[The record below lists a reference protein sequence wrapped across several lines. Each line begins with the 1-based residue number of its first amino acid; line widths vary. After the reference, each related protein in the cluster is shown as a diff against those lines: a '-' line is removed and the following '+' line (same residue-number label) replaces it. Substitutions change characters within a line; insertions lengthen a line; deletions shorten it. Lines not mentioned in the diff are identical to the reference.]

1 MGDLP
6 EMESRFR
13 SVHISI
19 RRFIP
24 IHSPDS
30 DIIHLN
36 VAGKSIIILSSLEAT
51 NDLMVQRSAIYS
63 DR

>member
-6 EMESRFR
+6 EMESRFWF
-13 SVHISI
+13 VHISI
-19 RRFIP
+19 RGFIP
-24 IHSPDS
+24 ILPPAS

-51 NDLMVQRSAIYS
+51 NDLMVQRSASYS